1 MIDPHVHLRDGAER
15 AKETLEHGLGV
26 AWRAGL
32 DGVFEMP
39 NTNPP
44 LTSRDAIARRIDD
57 ADRAIDRLGIG
68 IFHGIWA
75 GLTEDPDQIED
86 VVRSWAELRPR
97 VAGLKLYSGPST
109 GGLGVTG
116 LEAQRSVWGRLAEL
130 GFDGVVAVHC
140 EKEES
145 FARRADGSP
154 DWDPARP
161 SSWAAARPPE
171 AETVSV
177 RDQLALSAEAG
188 FRGTVHVAHVSV
200 PAALEAIVRAR
211 QTGRRVTCGLTPQHA
226 LLSAADMDRPAGV
239 LLKTN
244 PPLRPDPLPDLML
257 QALLDGAID
266 WVESDHAPH
275 TLGDKRERHASGIPV
290 LHFWPR
296 FVTILRER
304 GIPPELLARVT
315 HEAACETLQAAVE
328 DSGRDPD
335 PDLAGEYP
343 YDPFAQDLLH
353 DARGPG

>member
-1 MIDPHVHLRDGAER
+1 MIDPHVHLRDGSER

-39 NTNPP
+39 NTDPP
-44 LTSRDAIARRIDD
+44 LAGRDAIARRIDD
-57 ADRAIDRLGIG
+57 ADLAIDRLGIG

-75 GLTEDPDQIED
+75 GLTPDPAQIED
-86 VVRSWAELRPR
+86 VVRSWAEMRPR
-97 VAGLKLYSGPST
+97 VAGLKLFAGPST
-109 GGLGVTG
+109 GGLGVTD
-116 LEAQRSVWGRLAEL
+116 LETQRAVWTRLAEL

-140 EKEES
+140 EKEEA
-145 FARRADGSP
+145 FARLSDGSP

-161 SSWAAARPPE
+161 SSWSAARPPG
-171 AETVSV
+171 AETASV
-177 RDQLALSAEAG
+177 EDQIGLSGEAG

-200 PAALEAIVRAR
+200 PDALEAITRAR
-211 QTGRRVTCGLTPQHA
+211 AAGRRVTCGLTPQHA
-226 LLSAADMDRPAGV
+226 LLSADDLDRPDGV

-244 PPLRPDPLPDLML
+244 PPLRPAPMPGLML

-296 FVTILRER
+296 FVAILRER
-304 GIPPELLARVT
+304 GIPPDLLARVT

-328 DSGRDPD
+328 DAGREPD
-335 PDLAGEYP
+335 PDLEREYP
-343 YDPFAQDLLH
+343 FDPFARDFLHVTQDP
-353 DARGPG
+353 R

>member
-1 MIDPHVHLRDGAER
+1 MIDPHVHLRDGSER

-39 NTNPP
+39 NTDPP
-44 LTSRDAIARRIDD
+44 LAGRDAIARRIDD

-75 GLTEDPDQIED
+75 GLTSDPAQIED
-86 VVRSWAELRPR
+86 VVRSWAEMRPR
-97 VAGLKLYSGPST
+97 VAGLKLFAGPST
-109 GGLGVTG
+109 GGLGVTD
-116 LEAQRSVWGRLAEL
+116 LETQRAVWARLAEL

-140 EKEES
+140 EKEEA
-145 FARRADGSP
+145 FARLSDGSP

-161 SSWAAARPPE
+161 SSWSAARPPG
-171 AETVSV
+171 AETASV
-177 RDQLALSAEAG
+177 EDQIGLSGEAG

-200 PAALEAIVRAR
+200 PDALEAITRAR
-211 QTGRRVTCGLTPQHA
+211 AAGRRVTCGLTPQHA
-226 LLSAADMDRPAGV
+226 LLSADDLDRPDGV

-244 PPLRPDPLPDLML
+244 PPLRPAPMPGLML

-296 FVTILRER
+296 FVAILRER

-328 DSGRDPD
+328 DAGREPD
-335 PDLAGEYP
+335 PDLEREYP
-343 YDPFAQDLLH
+343 FDPFAWDFLH
-353 DARGPG
+353 DTQDPR